1 MRSNSPPERLRVAI
15 TAEQLLR
22 PIPGGVGTYTEQLI
36 RAYGRAFDAPLVLT
50 SRPSRRNDRDLG
62 FGGEHRATPFPHRL
76 GGRLWERE
84 VLAAPRRLRTFDVLH
99 ATSFH
104 FPRVAKVR
112 ACQDGLRL
120 SVFVHD
126 LAWRI
131 HPEFVPARG
140 RAFHDRGLD
149 RARQHAEWLLVPSQ
163 RTARD
168 LIGVGI
174 PDSKVFVVG
183 EGSDHLP
190 APAAV
195 RKVPAKPYLMTVS
208 TIEPR
213 KNLGNLMRAYEIA
226 KRGSAA
232 FPDLVVVGAP
242 GWSGTADTSTPRS
255 VDGVRFAGQISNQA
269 LADLYADALAFV
281 YVPHLEGFGLPP
293 LEAMHAGVPVV
304 ASSAVPSVTESTES
318 DHEPAQIVNAGDVE
332 AIAMAITRI
341 VADPELRAELVSR
354 GAVHAEHQTWDRV
367 ARRHHDVWIQSMPGR
382 DASTGQAP

>member
-1 MRSNSPPERLRVAI
+1 MRSSSSTQRLRVAI

-36 RAYGRAFDAPLVLT
+36 RAYGRAFGAPLVLT
-50 SRPSRRNDRDLG
+50 NRPSRRNDRDLG
-62 FGGEHRATPFPHRL
+62 FGGEHRATPFRHRL

-84 VLAAPRRLRTFDVLH
+84 VLAAPRRLREFDVLH

-112 ACQDGLRL
+112 PGSDGLRL

-131 HPEFVPARG
+131 HPEFFPARG

-174 PDSKVFVVG
+174 PESNVFVVG
-183 EGSDHLP
+183 EGGDHLL
-190 APAAV
+190 APSV
-195 RKVPAKPYLMTVS
+195 LRKVATKPYLMTVS
-208 TIEPR
+208 TVEPR

-242 GWSGTADTSTPRS
+242 GWNGSADTGTLGRM
-255 VDGVRFAGQISNQA
+255 DGVRFAGQISNQA

-304 ASSAVPSVTESTES
+304 ASSAVPSVTESTEPGE
-318 DHEPAQIVNAGDVE
+318 EPAQIVDAGDVE
-332 AIAMAITRI
+332 AIAMAIARV
-341 VADPELRAELVSR
+341 VADPELRAELVTR
-354 GAVHAEHQTWDRV
+354 GAVHAEHETWDKV
-367 ARRHHDVWIQSMPGR
+367 ARRHHDAWTQSKPGG
-382 DASTGQAP
+382 DASTGQVP